1 MENYGKDFTKF
12 AMSEGI
18 SSLSLHNY
26 SNIYNGSISPS
37 ILEERKLN
45 VTQMDIFSRLI
56 MDRIIY
62 LGSSINDTVG
72 NIIQAQLLY
81 LDSVNKEDITLYI
94 NSGGGSVYSGYS
106 IVDTMDIIDTDVA
119 TVCTGMAASM
129 AAIILSNGEKGK
141 RSALKRSRTMI
152 HQPLGGSSGQA
163 SDIEIAAREILKIKK
178 ELYEILV
185 ENTGKSYKQIEID
198 SDRNFWMTAIEA
210 KEYGIIDEVLT
221 KKK

>member
-1 MENYGKDFTKF
+1 MINLGKDFNKF

-18 SSLSLHNY
+18 SSLSLDNY
-26 SNIYNGSISPS
+26 AKIYAGHISPS

-62 LGSSINDTVG
+62 LGSTINDVVG

-106 IVDTMDIIDTDVA
+106 IIDTMDIIETDVS
-119 TVCTGMAASM
+119 TICTGMAASM
-129 AAIILSNGEKGK
+129 AAVILSNGEKGK

-152 HQPLGGSSGQA
+152 HQPLGGASGQA
-163 SDIEIAAREILKIKK
+163 SNIEIAAREIMKVKK

-185 ENTGKSYKQIEID
+185 ENTGKTYKQIEKD
-198 SDRNFWMTAIEA
+198 SDRDYWMTATEA

-221 KKK
+221 RKK